1 MKWIFQGWPKK
12 IMWIFQGTF
21 GLGIPKGSNKNLW
34 NFQGWSLVLPGIFR
48 GKVKKWKISG
58 GFQKS
63 MCSILFFFFWN
74 SPIKR
79 CSYYI
84 FIDFHLEWLVALFM
98 LWWHK
103 KQKAVEKTDAHI
115 YILYISH
122 EILARLLLYCAQQRH
137 LLFKFF

>member
-58 GFQKS
+58 VFKKVCPQP
-63 MCSILFFFFWN
+63 CVCFFFFWN

-103 KQKAVEKTDAHI
+103 KQKAVEKTAVHI
-115 YILYISH
+115 YRIH
-122 EILARLLLYCAQQRH
+122 EILARLLLHCAQQRH
-137 LLFKFF
+137 LLRFKFF